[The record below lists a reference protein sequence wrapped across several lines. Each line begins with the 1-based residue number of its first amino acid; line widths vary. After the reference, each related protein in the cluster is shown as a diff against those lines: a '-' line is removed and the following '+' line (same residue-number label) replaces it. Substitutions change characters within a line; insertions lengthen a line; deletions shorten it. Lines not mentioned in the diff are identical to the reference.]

1 MVDWDIPETVEE
13 FQISD
18 VGTSGYLVTYRTV
31 EDGRSQWQGFT
42 LLLEQKVIAPT

>member
-18 VGTSGYLVTYRTV
+18 VGTESGYLVTYRTV
-31 EDGRSQWQGFT
+31 EDGRSQWQV
-42 LLLEQKVIAPT
+42 LRCC